1 MVTGHVEGG
10 AGRREEEEAGKQ
22 GSEEAGELSGF
33 GDRSYMIV
41 KRYKMK
47 LDFVIYVDKNITYN
61 VGENIINN
69 VTKGGNEGGNFSETE
84 S

>member
-1 MVTGHVEGG
+1 
-10 AGRREEEEAGKQ
+10 
-22 GSEEAGELSGF
+22 
-33 GDRSYMIV
+33 MIL

-47 LDFVIYVDKNITYN
+47 LDFIIYVNKNITYN

-69 VTKGGNEGGNFSETE
+69 VTKGGNEGGNFSKTE